1 MNSEKSGKTKTL
13 MYWYILGVP
22 LSLLVFA
29 IILNEIQFPILLGFS
44 FLLIV
49 MYAGLVSIMI
59 IFTNAIISSVIK
71 H

>member
-1 MNSEKSGKTKTL
+1 MYREKSRKTQTL

-22 LSLLVFA
+22 LSLLIFGIV
-29 IILNEIQFPILLGFS
+29 LHEIQFPMFLGFS

-59 IFTNAIISSVIK
+59 IFTNAIISNIK
-71 H
+71 